1 MLSTACITRLLDALL
16 TFFCIAL
23 GVALSFVI
31 DKLICGNLQILEPLV
46 ASSETAYIYVQLPA
60 AFIGTLAFASLF
72 GVPHKFYLDCGL
84 CGMLGWLLYLLLM
97 NNTSLSPTIIIFFAT
112 VLVAIVALIQSI
124 IRKCPVT
131 VFLISGIFPLVPG
144 AGIFW
149 TSYNIVSNNLL
160 AAISTG
166 ATAIKA
172 TIAIAFG
179 ILIVME
185 INSKNRIG
193 KLFLK

>member
-1 MLSTACITRLLDALL
+1 
-16 TFFCIAL
+16 
-23 GVALSFVI
+23 
-31 DKLICGNLQILEPLV
+31 
-46 ASSETAYIYVQLPA
+46 
-60 AFIGTLAFASLF
+60 
-72 GVPHKFYLDCGL
+72 
-84 CGMLGWLLYLLLM
+84 M